1 MTRNSPGEI
10 SISTSTAQ
18 AGMSSAA
25 SASAAGGAG
34 EEGAAAA
41 AQPQQEG
48 PVVTCKGVNGLDKV
62 VLREVRGS
70 SAEVYL
76 YGGHVTSWKDEHGE
90 ELLFVSNKVILFPI
104 FSMGNWAHLSAS
116 KILPSL
122 FWLYHKPV

>member
-1 MTRNSPGEI
+1 
-10 SISTSTAQ
+10 
-18 AGMSSAA
+18 MSSAA

-90 ELLFVSNKVILFPI
+90 ELLFVSNKAIFKPPKAIRGGIPICFPQVRAFPFLHFFFARNLFR
-104 FSMGNWAHLSAS
+104 FL
-116 KILPSL
+116 K
-122 FWLYHKPV
+122 F